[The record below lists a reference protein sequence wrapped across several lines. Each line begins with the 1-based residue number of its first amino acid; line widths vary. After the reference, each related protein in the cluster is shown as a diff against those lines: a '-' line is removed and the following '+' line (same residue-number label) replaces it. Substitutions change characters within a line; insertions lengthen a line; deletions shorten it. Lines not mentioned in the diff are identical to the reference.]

1 MVKNKNYYIEEL
13 DKMTD
18 TYGVDLHLLYGKE
31 LFKFF
36 NKLSV
41 WNDLLSWLTQW
52 KESLPELPE
61 INFDNVPRDSFN
73 EIKQLVEKSRCILP
87 LPNLF
92 PSLARRFACC
102 QSCSVSLRTL
112 WAYGF
117 DSAARRAL
125 EKSKVGEKEKYF
137 IPFNQLYFLKSRLRS
152 AIKTGESHPERAWS

>member
-1 MVKNKNYYIEEL
+1 METLYY
-13 DKMTD
+13 
-18 TYGVDLHLLYGKE
+18 
-31 LFKFF
+31 
-36 NKLSV
+36 
-41 WNDLLSWLTQW
+41 
-52 KESLPELPE
+52 
-61 INFDNVPRDSFN
+61 
-73 EIKQLVEKSRCILP
+73 QLVEKSRCILP

>member
-1 MVKNKNYYIEEL
+1 LWL
-13 DKMTD
+13 D
-18 TYGVDLHLLYGKE
+18 
-31 LFKFF
+31 
-36 NKLSV
+36 
-41 WNDLLSWLTQW
+41 
-52 KESLPELPE
+52 
-61 INFDNVPRDSFN
+61 
-73 EIKQLVEKSRCILP
+73 EKSRCILP

-137 IPFNQLYFLKSRLRS
+137 IPFNQLYFLRSRLWS

>member
-1 MVKNKNYYIEEL
+1 LWL
-13 DKMTD
+13 D
-18 TYGVDLHLLYGKE
+18 
-31 LFKFF
+31 
-36 NKLSV
+36 
-41 WNDLLSWLTQW
+41 
-52 KESLPELPE
+52 
-61 INFDNVPRDSFN
+61 
-73 EIKQLVEKSRCILP
+73 EKSRCILP

-92 PSLARRFACC
+92 PSLARRAALSKLLRF
-102 QSCSVSLRTL
+102 RTL

>member
-1 MVKNKNYYIEEL
+1 MN
-13 DKMTD
+13 
-18 TYGVDLHLLYGKE
+18 LLLQYS
-31 LFKFF
+31 LLFF
-36 NKLSV
+36 NI
-41 WNDLLSWLTQW
+41 D
-52 KESLPELPE
+52 
-61 INFDNVPRDSFN
+61 
-73 EIKQLVEKSRCILP
+73 QLVEKLRCTLP

-137 IPFNQLYFLKSRLRS
+137 FSFNQIYFLKSRLRS